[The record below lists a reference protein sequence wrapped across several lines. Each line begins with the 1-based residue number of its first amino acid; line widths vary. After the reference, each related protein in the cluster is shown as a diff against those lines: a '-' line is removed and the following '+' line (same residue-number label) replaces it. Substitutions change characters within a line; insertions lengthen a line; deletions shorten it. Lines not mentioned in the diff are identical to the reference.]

1 MSLNEI
7 NDFLNRRLP
16 NHADIL
22 EYKKK
27 DANET
32 NNKNEVQ
39 VDGKVRWSIS
49 GFN

>member
-16 NHADIL
+16 NHADIV

-27 DANET
+27 GANEA
-32 NNKNEVQ
+32 NNKDAAQ
-39 VDGKVRWSIS
+39 ADGKVCKQLL
-49 GFN
+49 F